1 MRRLETICALNLLAL
16 GGAPAAAQPVCLP
29 RPQVIEQLQSD
40 FGERLLWQG
49 RRTAE
54 PGQAGPVLEIFVSPN
69 GGSWTLVHS
78 MPPSDRYPG
87 GLSCFVAAGT
97 AWQPALAAPSPDG
110 RKS

>member
-1 MRRLETICALNLLAL
+1 MRRLEAVCALNLLAL

-29 RPQVIEQLQSD
+29 RPQVVEQLQSD

-49 RRTAE
+49 RRTTE
-54 PGQAGPVLEIFVSPN
+54 PGQEGPVHEIFVSPN

-78 MPPSDRYPG
+78 MPN

-110 RKS
+110 RRS